1 MILMLKNVN
10 EHEIIKQVNHVNLN
24 RSLFLNIK
32 TKLLE
37 NIILSYFFRKV
48 RKVYLKVFNLK
59 IQIFKDYFT

>member
-1 MILMLKNVN
+1 MLKNVN

-59 IQIFKDYFT
+59 IQIF